1 MELVETKKVWI
12 TTTFAFRLD
21 LDADCVEEVLDCA
34 SQLQVF
40 TVLILFKKSENFRI
54 CSDSR

>member
-1 MELVETKKVWI
+1 MTLVEFKKVLI

-34 SQLQVF
+34 SQLQVYMMAA
-40 TVLILFKKSENFRI
+40 ILSEKSFVKRPV
-54 CSDSR
+54 

>member
-1 MELVETKKVWI
+1 MELVVVESKKVWI

-34 SQLQVF
+34 SQLQVYEGF
-40 TVLILFKKSENFRI
+40 NP
-54 CSDSR
+54 